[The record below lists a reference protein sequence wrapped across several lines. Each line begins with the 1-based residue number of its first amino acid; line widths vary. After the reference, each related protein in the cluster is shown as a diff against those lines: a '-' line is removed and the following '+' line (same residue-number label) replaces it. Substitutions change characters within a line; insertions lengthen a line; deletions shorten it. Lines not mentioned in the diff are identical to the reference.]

1 MSLTIGVVVSLLA
14 SFVSLAV
21 TLGRAL
27 RYDDDHATVE
37 TALGMLSE
45 RVAALERRP
54 TPAAR
59 PVRAVGKR

>member
-1 MSLTIGVVVSLLA
+1 MTLTIGVVVSLFA
-14 SFVSLAV
+14 SFVSLAA
-21 TLGRAL
+21 TLARSI

-37 TALGMLSE
+37 TAIGMLSE
-45 RVAALERRP
+45 RVTTLERRP